1 MSTLGCGSCKKC
13 RRQLRL
19 LVKWDEISV
28 GGGCCRSY
36 SMLRSKKRIQAIVVV
51 VVILRRLNCA
61 SIRLAARALS
71 PCRFSATTPPRQK
84 AHMLFNRHQVKRLRW
99 SHASG
104 SGQILTLIQQSSLK
118 SRMSSLLNNFT
129 KVQCRLMVQF
139 GLCRMDLV
147 TRLGWILSIPFSSVF
162 LLDIKS
168 L

>member
-1 MSTLGCGSCKKC
+1 MMRSIISWAKFLLRRDYWKSNRWMSTLGCGSCKKC

-104 SGQILTLIQQSSLK
+104 SGQ
-118 SRMSSLLNNFT
+118 NFDAHST
-129 KVQCRLMVQF
+129 KRFEEQNE
-139 GLCRMDLV
+139 
-147 TRLGWILSIPFSSVF
+147 
-162 LLDIKS
+162 
-168 L
+168 